1 MAILIACLDRLFDEY
16 NEIAPHRD
24 KSSDGW
30 IGDTSH
36 QSGSSDH
43 NPDESG
49 NVPIEDA
56 DSIDEVHAIDVDED
70 LKEDGEPSMMDTKN
84 HNLERCKNGEEK
96 RLRYM
101 IYERKIYSA
110 SNGWREDYYSGSNPH
125 DKHIHYSASYET
137 KYESDTSSWKL
148 EELVSLSQADKDW
161 IYGLFEKYVGDSVQ
175 RWNTDGG
182 KVSADDPNQFMMLNS
197 AMYYA
202 GRDIAYMR
210 KRLVDEPQAAI
221 ASAAYPH
228 KVEDD

>member
-16 NEIAPHRD
+16 NEIAPQRD

-49 NVPIEDA
+49 NVPIHDA

-70 LKEDGEPSMMDTKN
+70 LKEDGNPSMMDTKD
-84 HNLERCKNGEEK
+84 HILERCRDGKEK
-96 RLRYM
+96 RLRYI

-110 SNGWREDYYSGSNPH
+110 SNGWREEGYSGSNPH

-137 KYESDTSSWKL
+137 KYESDTSSWTL
-148 EELVSLSQADKDW
+148 EELVSLSDADKDW
-161 IYGLFEKYVGDSVQ
+161 IIGQLEKYVGDSVQ
-175 RWNTDGG
+175 RWNTTGG
-182 KVSADDPNQFMMLNS
+182 KVDPSDPNQFMMLNS
-197 AMYYA
+197 AVYYV
-202 GRDIAYMR
+202 GRDVAYLR
-210 KRLVDEPQAAI
+210 THLVDNQTSADP
-221 ASAAYPH
+221 AAYN
-228 KVEDD
+228 D